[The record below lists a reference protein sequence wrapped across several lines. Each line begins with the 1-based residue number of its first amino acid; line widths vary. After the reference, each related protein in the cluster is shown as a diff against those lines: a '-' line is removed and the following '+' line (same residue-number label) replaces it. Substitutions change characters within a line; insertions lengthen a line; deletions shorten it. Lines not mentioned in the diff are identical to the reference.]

1 MGTRARTT
9 AAPEDSSE
17 EERERVEAAEK
28 HVPARKGVKED
39 PVVRD
44 SMVFWDKEFIIREL
58 LPETG
63 RYCHHSNR
71 GRAPRLRGLA

>member
-1 MGTRARTT
+1 MLERQQHLRT
-9 AAPEDSSE
+9 AARRGG
-17 EERERVEAAEK
+17 ERMEAAEK

-58 LPETG
+58 LPG
-63 RYCHHSNR
+63 
-71 GRAPRLRGLA
+71 